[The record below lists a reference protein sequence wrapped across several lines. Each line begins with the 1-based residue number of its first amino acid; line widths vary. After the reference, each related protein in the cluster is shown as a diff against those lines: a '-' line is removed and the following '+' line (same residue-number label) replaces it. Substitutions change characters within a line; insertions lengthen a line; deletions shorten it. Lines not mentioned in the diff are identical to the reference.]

1 MAAKLE
7 LTVSQLNEYVR
18 RMFQMDPM
26 LRAIELKGEISN
38 LKFHQSGALFFTMK
52 DENAAISCVMY
63 ADEAENLQAM
73 PFEGMRAT
81 ASGSVALYARGG
93 QYQFVVKQLHA
104 QGVGVLYERLQM
116 LKEKLGREGLF
127 APERKRALP
136 RYPDTVGVVSSP
148 TGAVIH
154 DILNV
159 SLRRNPNA
167 HILLCPVRV
176 QGVGADEEVAAGI
189 RMLERLEHVSVII
202 VARGGGSMED
212 LWTFNEESVV
222 RAVAMCKKPVV
233 SAVGHETDVT
243 LCDLAADLRVPTP
256 SAAADDVAASVEAMR
271 ESLKEGAEACVEARR
286 NALILAQTKLNA
298 NRPDLRVVRQA
309 ERLEAQTQTL
319 LRAMREQIQ
328 KRQGALDARQ
338 AALELLSPYA
348 ALKRGYAIVQKEGG
362 AVAKAALLRTG
373 DEVSIRFADGVI
385 RARVWRK
392 SMARKQTFEAGMS
405 ELEALTERL
414 AEGDMTLDETIKTYE
429 KGMALAAH
437 LKQQL
442 ADCSR
447 RIEQIDPETAEITP
461 LEEKN
466 NGLS

>member
-63 ADEAENLQAM
+63 ASDVDGLQSM
-73 PFEGMRAT
+73 PFEGMRAV
-81 ASGSVALYARGG
+81 ASGSVALYARSG
-93 QYQFVVKQLHA
+93 QYQFVVKHIHA
-104 QGVGVLYERLQM
+104 QGIGVLYERLQM
-116 LKEKLGREGLF
+116 LRDKLGREGLF
-127 APERKRALP
+127 EPERKRALP
-136 RYPDTVGVVSSP
+136 PYPDTIGVVSSP

-176 QGVGADEEVAAGI
+176 QGIGADEEISAAI
-189 RMLERLEHVSVII
+189 RMLEKLDHVSVII

-212 LWTFNEESVV
+212 LWTFNEENVV
-222 RAVAMCKKPVV
+222 RAVAMSRKPIV

-256 SAAADDVAASVEAMR
+256 SAAAECVVPIRGDVAASIEGMRKSLR
-271 ESLKEGAEACVEARR
+271 ESMEDALQAKQNRLTLARV
-286 NALILAQTKLNA
+286 QLNA
-298 NRPDLRVVRQA
+298 NRPELWLRRQD
-309 ERLEAQTQTL
+309 EQLEQRTKTLKQAIRNCMEKQQDALNAQL
-319 LRAMREQIQ
+319 
-328 KRQGALDARQ
+328 

-348 ALKRGYAIVQKEGG
+348 ALKRGYAIVQKSGQ
-362 AVAKAALLRTG
+362 AVAKTAQLRA
-373 DEVSIRFADGVI
+373 DDVISIRFADGIVS
-385 RARVWRK
+385 ARV
-392 SMARKQTFEAGMS
+392 
-405 ELEALTERL
+405 
-414 AEGDMTLDETIKTYE
+414 LDEEEGHGQKT
-429 KGMALAAH
+429 
-437 LKQQL
+437 
-442 ADCSR
+442 DV
-447 RIEQIDPETAEITP
+447 
-461 LEEKN
+461 
-466 NGLS
+466 